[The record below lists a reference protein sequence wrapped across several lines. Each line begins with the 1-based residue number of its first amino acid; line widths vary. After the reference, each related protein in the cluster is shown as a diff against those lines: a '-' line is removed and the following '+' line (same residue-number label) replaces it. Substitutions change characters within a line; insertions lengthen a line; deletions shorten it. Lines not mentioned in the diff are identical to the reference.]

1 MPSLRVFAWVHV
13 ENAPRRSNY
22 QIRQEWLWLAVEWRT
37 CEGQSQDQ
45 MFCLFVKRRNKSTK
59 NRTAY
64 GDPFTRHYTFT
75 YTYTYIYTTPVSPHP
90 PALPHLSALFP
101 LSLPSYLRILAVA
114 LTAMEK
120 ITKETTSSHGS
131 IEPKQHTAAY
141 TLDAKRR
148 EALREVDEAQFSY
161 VLLSPPLSSTWLT
174 LSSLV
179 GST

>member
-1 MPSLRVFAWVHV
+1 MVIHLFDITHIHV
-13 ENAPRRSNY
+13 R
-22 QIRQEWLWLAVEWRT
+22 I
-37 CEGQSQDQ
+37 
-45 MFCLFVKRRNKSTK
+45 
-59 NRTAY
+59 
-64 GDPFTRHYTFT
+64 H
-75 YTYTYIYTTPVSPHP
+75 TYITPVPSHP

-161 VLLSPPLSSTWLT
+161 VPPSPLLSSTWLT
-174 LSSLV
+174 LLSLG
-179 GST
+179 GSM